1 MKRIYMIG
9 IVIVLILL
17 AGAYLFSPISPL
29 NKVNFNGETVKLSS
43 GYTVQNSSGNS
54 LTISNGTNELILT
67 STNLKSDLEAA
78 VSGYGEKVAD
88 NYNVTR
94 SKFEMKNNQ
103 DVIKTVA
110 VSNNGTLSI
119 TKYWFVKDGK
129 ICEIQTNNAQNS
141 TDDVVRDLI
150 NSMK

>member
-1 MKRIYMIG
+1 MIG

-29 NKVNFNGETVKLSS
+29 NKINFNGETIKLSS
-43 GYTVQNSSGNS
+43 GYTVQNSDGNS
-54 LTISNGTNELILT
+54 LTISNGTNVLIIA
-67 STNLKSDLEAA
+67 STNIKSDLEAA
-78 VSGYGEKVAD
+78 VKGYEEKIAD
-88 NYNVTR
+88 NYNVTT
-94 SKFEMKNNQ
+94 SKFEMNNDK

-110 VSNNGTLSI
+110 VSKNSTMNI
-119 TKYWFVKDGK
+119 TKYWFVKDDT
-129 ICEIQTNNAQNS
+129 IYEIQTSNAQNG